1 MYSDYELIYFVYVYM
16 FKYLSKY
23 NENRI
28 ISIDLLTLY
37 EGVTCVSKKLIALS
51 VLVMFVMVLGLAG
64 CGQSSKPAEQ
74 PKAKVLKVGSDT
86 AFAPFEFQDEKSKEY
101 VGFDM
106 DLIKAMGK
114 QMGME
119 VQVQSMN
126 FDGLIPALEAGNI
139 DATISA
145 MTITDERAKKV
156 NFTKPYYKS
165 GLSMVV
171 KADDNTLKSFK
182 DLEGKRIAVQIGTTG
197 ADEAKKIKDAKIR
210 EFNTA
215 PEAFMELKAGGVDAV
230 VNDLPVNEY
239 YIAQAGG
246 KDAKTVGD
254 PLTSEDY
261 GIATSKKSTELADK
275 LNKSLD
281 ELKKNGEYEKIYVK
295 WFGKK
300 PPQ

>member
-1 MYSDYELIYFVYVYM
+1 M
-16 FKYLSKY
+16 
-23 NENRI
+23 
-28 ISIDLLTLY
+28 
-37 EGVTCVSKKLIALS
+37 SKKFMALS
-51 VLVMFVMVLGLAG
+51 VLVIFVLTFGLAG
-64 CGQSSKPAEQ
+64 CGSQQPAKPAEQ
-74 PKAKVLKVGSDT
+74 SKAKVLKIGSDT
-86 AFAPFEFQDEKSKEY
+86 AFAPFEFQDENSKEY

-106 DLIKAMGK
+106 DLIKAIAK
-114 QMGME
+114 QMGVE
-119 VQVQSMN
+119 VQVQSMG

-145 MTITDERAKKV
+145 MTITSERAQKV
-156 NFTKPYYKS
+156 NFSKPYYKS

-171 KADDNTLKSFK
+171 KADNNTLKSFK

-197 ADEAKKIKDAKIR
+197 ADEAKKIKNATIR

-215 PEAFMELKAGGVDAV
+215 PEAFIELKNGGVDAV

-246 KDAKTVGD
+246 KDAKIVGE

-261 GIATSKKSTELADK
+261 GIATAKKNTELADK
-275 LNKSLD
+275 INKALD
-281 ELKKNGEYEKIYVK
+281 EVKKNGEYEKIYMK